1 MSGAIHGASVS
12 WHQPVRTTAIRPG
25 VPLSAVVRPAR
36 PPCVFLGVMLA
47 VLGVLVAGCAR
58 PPASDP
64 RKAELLRQIRDA
76 YLFNIDIANL
86 ELLSVPEIV
95 ARLDPDTSLV
105 EVRRRMSSD
114 FIRGFEPEG
123 SVADV
128 RALGGG
134 RGYVRLV
141 FFGRQ
146 TLKDLRKALSD
157 FFPPLCALAIDL
169 RDNAGGNFEQALRL
183 AELFLPLGAPLTLY
197 EGREG
202 RALLYATGTAAPRQE
217 RLTLLIN
224 ARTAS
229 SAELFAGV
237 LHWHHRAELVGT
249 PTTGKR
255 TVQQV
260 VRLDQAYLLFL
271 TTGRFLAPDGSPFGV
286 HGLMPDR
293 AYEGGDVVSLM
304 APCAD
309 TTPPRP

>member
-1 MSGAIHGASVS
+1 M
-12 WHQPVRTTAIRPG
+12 P
-25 VPLSAVVRPAR
+25 AVMCPAR
-36 PPCVFLGVMLA
+36 PYRVFLVVVLSL
-47 VLGVLVAGCAR
+47 LGVLLGGCVR
-58 PPASDP
+58 LPTHDP
-64 RKAELLRQIRDA
+64 RKAELLRQIEEA
-76 YLFNIDIANL
+76 YLFDVDVTNL
-86 ELLSVPEIV
+86 ELLSVPEIM
-95 ARLDPDTSLV
+95 ARLDPDTRLV
-105 EVRRRMSSD
+105 AVRRRMSSD

-123 SVADV
+123 SVAAV

-134 RGYVRLV
+134 RGYLRLA

-146 TLKDLRKALSD
+146 TLKDVRRAFSD
-157 FFPPLCALAIDL
+157 FFPPLCALTIDL
-169 RDNAGGNFEQALRL
+169 RDNTGGSFEQALRL

-202 RALLYATGTAAPRQE
+202 RVLLYATGTAAPRQE

-237 LHWHHRAELVGT
+237 LHWHHRADLVGT

-271 TTGRFLAPDGSPFGV
+271 TTGRFLAPDGTPFGV
-286 HGLMPDR
+286 RGLTPDR
-293 AYEGGDVVSLM
+293 AYEGDDVVSLM
-304 APCAD
+304 APCAG
-309 TTPPRP
+309 TTPPGP

>member
-1 MSGAIHGASVS
+1 M
-12 WHQPVRTTAIRPG
+12 P
-25 VPLSAVVRPAR
+25 AVVRPAR
-36 PPCVFLGVMLA
+36 PPWVFFSVLLTL
-47 VLGVLVAGCAR
+47 LGVLVDGCAR
-58 PPASDP
+58 LPASDP
-64 RKAELLRQIRDA
+64 AKVELLRQIREA
-76 YLFNIDIANL
+76 YLFDIDVASI

-95 ARLDPDTSLV
+95 ARLDPDTHLV

-123 SVADV
+123 SVVAM

-134 RGYVRLV
+134 RGYLRLA
-141 FFGRQ
+141 FFGRR
-146 TLKDLRKALSD
+146 TLKDVRQALRD
-157 FFPPLCALAIDL
+157 FFPPLCALTIDL

-183 AELFLPLGAPLTLY
+183 AELFLPLGAPLALY

-202 RALLYATGTAAPRQE
+202 RALLYATGTAAPRRE

-237 LHWHHRAELVGT
+237 LRWNHRAELVGA

-260 VRLDQAYLLFL
+260 VRLDQAHLLFL

-293 AYEGGDVVSLM
+293 PYEGDDVASLM
-304 APCAD
+304 APCAN
-309 TTPPRP
+309 TTPSGP

>member
-1 MSGAIHGASVS
+1 M
-12 WHQPVRTTAIRPG
+12 P
-25 VPLSAVVRPAR
+25 AVMRSAR
-36 PPCVFLGVMLA
+36 PYRMFLGVVLPL
-47 VLGVLVAGCAR
+47 LGVLMGGCVR
-58 PPASDP
+58 PPTHDP
-64 RKAELLRQIRDA
+64 GKAELLRQIREA
-76 YLFNIDIANL
+76 YLFDVDVASL

-95 ARLDPDTSLV
+95 ARLDPDTHLV
-105 EVRRRMSSD
+105 EVRRRMSLD

-123 SVADV
+123 SVVAV

-134 RGYVRLV
+134 RGYLRLV
-141 FFGRQ
+141 FFGRR
-146 TLKDLRKALSD
+146 TLEDLRKALRD
-157 FFPPLCALAIDL
+157 FLPPLCALTIDL

-202 RALLYATGTAAPRQE
+202 RALLYATGTAAPRRE

-237 LHWHHRAELVGT
+237 LRWHHRAELVGA

-260 VRLDQAYLLFL
+260 VRLDQAHLLFL

-293 AYEGGDVVSLM
+293 PYEGDDVFSLM
-304 APCAD
+304 APCAN
-309 TTPPRP
+309 TTPSGP

>member
-1 MSGAIHGASVS
+1 M
-12 WHQPVRTTAIRPG
+12 P
-25 VPLSAVVRPAR
+25 AVMRPAR
-36 PPCVFLGVMLA
+36 PYRVFLGVMLTL
-47 VLGVLVAGCAR
+47 LGVLMGGCVR
-58 PPASDP
+58 SPTHDPA
-64 RKAELLRQIRDA
+64 KAELLRQIREA
-76 YLFNIDIANL
+76 YLFDVDVASL

-95 ARLDPDTSLV
+95 ARLDPDTRLV
-105 EVRRRMSSD
+105 EVRRRMSLD

-123 SVADV
+123 SVASV

-134 RGYVRLV
+134 RGYLRLV
-141 FFGRQ
+141 FFGRR
-146 TLKDLRKALSD
+146 TLEDLRKALRD
-157 FFPPLCALAIDL
+157 FFPPLCALTIDL

-183 AELFLPLGAPLTLY
+183 AELFLPLGTPLTLY

-237 LHWHHRAELVGT
+237 LRWHHRAELAGT
-249 PTTGKR
+249 PTAGKR

-260 VRLDQAYLLFL
+260 VRLDQAHLLFL

-286 HGLMPDR
+286 HGLRPDR
-293 AYEGGDVVSLM
+293 TYEGDDVVSLM
-304 APCAD
+304 APCTD
-309 TTPPRP
+309 TTPTGP

>member
-1 MSGAIHGASVS
+1 MSVGM
-12 WHQPVRTTAIRPG
+12 
-25 VPLSAVVRPAR
+25 RPAR
-36 PPCVFLGVMLA
+36 LYCAFLGGMLIL
-47 VLGVLVAGCAR
+47 LGLLVGGCVR
-58 PPASDP
+58 PPTQDP
-64 RKAELLRQIRDA
+64 RKAELLRQIEEA
-76 YLFNIDIANL
+76 YLFDVDVTNL
-86 ELLSVPEIV
+86 ELLSVHEIM
-95 ARLDPDTSLV
+95 ARLDPDTHLV
-105 EVRRRMSSD
+105 EVRRRMSPD

-123 SVADV
+123 SVAAV

-134 RGYVRLV
+134 RGYLRLA

-146 TLKDLRKALSD
+146 TLKDMRKAFSD
-157 FFPPLCALAIDL
+157 FFPPLCALTIDL

-183 AELFLPLGAPLTLY
+183 AELFLPLGAPLALY

-224 ARTAS
+224 AHTAS

-249 PTTGKR
+249 PTTGKH

-293 AYEGGDVVSLM
+293 AYEGDDVVSLM
-304 APCAD
+304 APCAG

>member
-1 MSGAIHGASVS
+1 MSVGM
-12 WHQPVRTTAIRPG
+12 
-25 VPLSAVVRPAR
+25 RPAR
-36 PPCVFLGVMLA
+36 PYCVFLGVMLIL
-47 VLGVLVAGCAR
+47 LGLLVGGCVR
-58 PPASDP
+58 PPTQDP
-64 RKAELLRQIRDA
+64 RKAELLRQIEEA
-76 YLFNIDIANL
+76 YLFDVDVTNL
-86 ELLSVPEIV
+86 ELLSVPEIM
-95 ARLDPDTSLV
+95 ARLDPDTRLV
-105 EVRRRMSSD
+105 AVRRRMSSD

-123 SVADV
+123 SVAAV

-134 RGYVRLV
+134 RGYLRLA

-146 TLKDLRKALSD
+146 TLKDLRRAFSD
-157 FFPPLCALAIDL
+157 FFPPLCALTIDL

-202 RALLYATGTAAPRQE
+202 RVLLYATGTAAPRQE

-271 TTGRFLAPDGSPFGV
+271 TTGRFLAPDGTSFGI

-293 AYEGGDVVSLM
+293 AYGGDDVASLM
-304 APCAD
+304 APCAG